1 MILSRN
7 KLYTLLFAACL
18 TGYIWLYYKIS
29 ASLTET
35 NSVDVCLIKKVTNIP
50 CPSCGSTRSLISL
63 TQGNFF
69 EAFYLN
75 PFGYLIAVGLL
86 MTPIW
91 VIMDVTTRSNTLL
104 NSYIL
109 FEAQLKNPKLA
120 IPLILLTIIN
130 WIWNIT
136 KGL

>member
-18 TGYIWLYYKIS
+18 TGYIWLYYQIS